1 MPLPSVVDI
10 KGYLPDNACVSFQK
24 VGKISAGM
32 FSFIGMFVLLDECN
46 NIP

>member
-10 KGYLPDNACVSFQK
+10 KDYLSENAGLSFQK

-46 NIP
+46 NIH